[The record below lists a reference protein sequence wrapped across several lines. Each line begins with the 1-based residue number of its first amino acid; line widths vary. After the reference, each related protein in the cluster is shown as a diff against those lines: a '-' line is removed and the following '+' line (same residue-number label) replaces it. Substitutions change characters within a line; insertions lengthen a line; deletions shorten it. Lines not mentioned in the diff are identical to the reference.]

1 MRRLFSSFLS
11 LGSESPSPLMA
22 TPPSPPSSVLDE
34 AFRTLN
40 LCPHSKD
47 VYSHKHIHDAYVN
60 MVKQTHPDAVLVHK
74 SASASASASASSAS
88 SASAGGS
95 GAGGSFGLKSACDS
109 GLLATEARLAEEKF
123 RRVADAYETIK
134 AHGKLRRSGGER
146 YGSAQGAQA
155 STYSTAHASVRRK
168 HPRVA
173 TNRAGAPSAAGVAVA
188 MTIPVAVIAVGMMS
202 SGREEVRRPVAFVGG
217 RPDGLLNPPTNPF
230 LDDRDRP
237 RMKAE
242 SALTRWPRE
251 WWRRNFST
259 KDGNSDL

>member
-1 MRRLFSSFLS
+1 
-11 LGSESPSPLMA
+11 MA
-22 TPPSPPSSVLDE
+22 TPPSGHGPSSGSVLDD
-34 AFRTLN
+34 AFRTLH
-40 LCPHSKD
+40 LCPHSS
-47 VYSHKHIHDAYVN
+47 YSHKHIHDAYLY

-74 SASASASASASSAS
+74 SASASSSSSASASSAS
-88 SASAGGS
+88 SASSAGS
-95 GAGGSFGLKSACDS
+95 SAGLKSACDS

-237 RMKAE
+237 RMKVE